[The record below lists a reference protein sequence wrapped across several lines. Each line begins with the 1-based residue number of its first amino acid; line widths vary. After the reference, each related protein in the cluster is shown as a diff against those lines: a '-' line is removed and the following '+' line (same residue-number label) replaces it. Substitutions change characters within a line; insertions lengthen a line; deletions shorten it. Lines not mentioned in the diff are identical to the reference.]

1 MKVEEKKKAKRKTL
15 ERTQKKIASIGLASK
30 PKEGNI
36 GAHIMD
42 HICCH
47 WRSSRYGQH
56 MDISIC
62 CWNEW
67 RGTFLL
73 AYLIVVFTFGLA
85 FMVLELIVGRHYQK
99 SII

>member
-1 MKVEEKKKAKRKTL
+1 LIEKKTTMKVEEKKKAKRKTL
-15 ERTQKKIASIGLASK
+15 ERTQKKIARIGLASK

-47 WRSSRYGQH
+47 WRSSRCGQH
-56 MDISIC
+56 MEISIC

-67 RGTFLL
+67 RGHF
-73 AYLIVVFTFGLA
+73 Y
-85 FMVLELIVGRHYQK
+85 
-99 SII
+99 